1 MSDHKART
9 SKSITRDPLY
19 YITAAFLALLTT
31 ALPALL
37 GQPRFLPIIQTLS
50 LITFVTVALH
60 NRNQRGAIRL
70 MAMWLLIQFS
80 VMVLLT
86 RFVTGQLELAIADG
100 FAYRAAIT
108 TWFFGGAPH
117 PSGLASQPLAYLI
130 EFAGIV
136 VGSLVTAGLVGAWFL
151 VRLVNQAA
159 YGTGILLATLAN
171 PAQSFLVIPY
181 WTLLR
186 AAGYG
191 GLIVLCAMPLLTSQ
205 WSPSYYWQH
214 HRKLIIVSLAL
225 VALGIIVELFLPGIV
240 VRPPLS

>member
-1 MSDHKART
+1 MSDHKAAT
-9 SKSITRDPLY
+9 PKSITRDPIFF
-19 YITAAFLALLTT
+19 ITAAFFALITT
-31 ALPALL
+31 ALPAIL

-50 LITFVTVALH
+50 LITFITVALH
-60 NRNQRGAIRL
+60 NRNQRGAINL

-80 VMVLLT
+80 IMVLLT
-86 RFVTGQLELAIADG
+86 RLVTSQLELAIADG

-108 TWFFGGAPH
+108 AWFFGGAPH
-117 PSGLASQPLAYLI
+117 PSGFASQPLTYVI
-130 EFAGIV
+130 EFVGIT
-136 VGSLVTAGLVGAWFL
+136 VGSLITAGLVGTWFL

-191 GLIVLCAMPLLTSQ
+191 GLVVLCAMPLLTSR

-214 HRKLIIVSLAL
+214 HRKLIVISLVL
-225 VALGIIVELFLPGIV
+225 VGHGIIVELFLPGIV
-240 VRPPLS
+240 ARPPLP